1 MSNRST
7 NFLLKLSVLAAL
19 LLFTFP
25 GYAQAIYSI
34 KVKLSD
40 AKTSE
45 PVAYAT
51 ASVSVKGE
59 SSALKYV
66 LTDANGEAVIPKLKK
81 GTYVFKA
88 ELMGRSIPIAFPR
101 REGGPLAVDEW
112 YYNAALISLLMRS
125 LMRSIS

>member
-1 MSNRST
+1 MSNRSV
-7 NFLLKLSVLAAL
+7 NFLLKLSVLSAL
-19 LLFTFP
+19 LMFTIP

-81 GTYVFKA
+81 GTYATKREIINGFTAIIFQHEVDHL
-88 ELMGRSIPIAFPR
+88 EGIIYTDRIA
-101 REGGPLAVDEW
+101 AK
-112 YYNAALISLLMRS
+112 
-125 LMRSIS
+125 